1 MYLCRV
7 GTELGF
13 ILGGHQLTKGTDCKC
28 ALHSVRLGLNS
39 GPCLAWTSPL
49 CNSTNDGTFRYPIIS
64 GKTALPGP
72 AAKHLTNGWRQ
83 SFQPYSPGVI
93 PKAQVCYVLP
103 QTLCLFLLMS
113 QAGGISTCQHL
124 QMHRQLQ
131 TCPVLS
137 RCLLFTG
144 AKVGGHGFPA
154 EHQNILVSAIIG
166 FTVQWEGTRA
176 ATQTHRNPH
185 ITNF

>member
-1 MYLCRV
+1 MQSFLNKVTCVHGLLPIKVFKVKRFLGRGTIHSVYLCHV
-7 GTELGF
+7 GTGLGF

-72 AAKHLTNGWRQ
+72 AAEHLTNAWRQ

-93 PKAQVCYVLP
+93 PRLRCAVC
-103 QTLCLFLLMS
+103 
-113 QAGGISTCQHL
+113 
-124 QMHRQLQ
+124 
-131 TCPVLS
+131 CPNLS
-137 RCLLFTG
+137 AC
-144 AKVGGHGFPA
+144 
-154 EHQNILVSAIIG
+154 SC
-166 FTVQWEGTRA
+166 
-176 ATQTHRNPH
+176 
-185 ITNF
+185 